1 MILRVVGAFLV
12 INAIAYAVQFVFND
26 LYQDGQG
33 LEPKHIWQVIDYVAV
48 VVILAALAVN
58 FMSEAS
64 LAATQRRRG
73 NQRRTSGRVHIVLCD
88 GGADIVV
95 FPQLDRPAD
104 TD

>member
-1 MILRVVGAFLV
+1 MFLRVVGAFLV
-12 INAIAYAVQFVFND
+12 INAIAYAFQFVFND

-58 FMSEAS
+58 FMRLRSLPPSGGEAIS
-64 LAATQRRRG
+64 AAG
-73 NQRRTSGRVHIVLCD
+73 CVHIVLCN

-95 FPQLDRPAD
+95 LPQLDRPAD
-104 TD
+104 TG

>member
-58 FMSEAS
+58 FMRLRSLLPSGGEAIS
-64 LAATQRRRG
+64 AETA
-73 NQRRTSGRVHIVLCD
+73 GRVHVVLRN
-88 GGADIVV
+88 GGAGIVV
-95 FPQLDRPAD
+95 LPQLDRPAD